1 MSPLTILEYNWSI
14 SMNTKLRLSAL
25 IYAVAFVGGFAGCVN
40 TIPENISVT
49 SAPTVVLRELQ
60 SITTSPP
67 KKTSTFVVPT
77 LPVLDPTATPYT
89 YTIKS
94 GDTLIAIASEK
105 GVTVEQIQMA
115 NSGVDPLSLQ
125 PGQDLVIPFGDIV
138 LANDNTSDIEYKLLE
153 IKQFQCFPSPTEGQL
168 CLGEL
173 ENKTANPVINLV
185 VQVTAILANGEIGP
199 SKATFAPLEIIMPG
213 KSTPI
218 SVHFLTNEEVW
229 GAAGKVF
236 KAEDGTAL
244 SNRFVVLNSTI
255 TSTQQSVSSKHTVT
269 AEIHNPSDKSVDSID
284 ILITAYNISNQI
296 QSYRIIEHQQTMA
309 PEQKSDV
316 DIILTIASEQFSH
329 YSIYAH
335 GRSISE

>member
-1 MSPLTILEYNWSI
+1 MH
-14 SMNTKLRLSAL
+14 TKLRLSAL
-25 IYAVAFVGGFAGCVN
+25 IYAVTFVGGFTGCVN

-49 SAPTVVLRELQ
+49 APPTVVLRELQ
-60 SITTSPP
+60 STATSPP
-67 KKTSTFVVPT
+67 KKTPTFLVPT
-77 LPVLDPTATPYT
+77 LPVFDPTATPYT
-89 YTIKS
+89 YTVKS

-115 NSGVDPLSLQ
+115 NSGIDPLSLQ

-138 LANDNTSDIEYKLLE
+138 LANDNTSAIEYKLLE
-153 IKQFQCFPSPTEGQL
+153 IKQFQCFPSLNEGQL

-173 ENKTANPVINLV
+173 ENKTTNPVINLV

-218 SVHFLTNEEVW
+218 SVHFLTSEEVW
-229 GAAGKVF
+229 GAVGKVF
-236 KAEDGTAL
+236 KAEDGTVL

-255 TSTQQSVSSKHTVT
+255 TSTQQSVSDKNTVT

-284 ILITAYNISNQI
+284 ILITAYNVSNQI
-296 QSYRIIEHQQTMA
+296 QSYRIIEHEQTMA
-309 PEQKSDV
+309 PEQKSEV
-316 DIILTIASEQFSH
+316 DTTLTIVSEQISH

>member
-1 MSPLTILEYNWSI
+1 MH
-14 SMNTKLRLSAL
+14 TKLRLSAL
-25 IYAVAFVGGFAGCVN
+25 IYAVTFVGGFTGCVN

-49 SAPTVVLRELQ
+49 APPTVVLRELR
-60 SITTSPP
+60 STVTSSP

-89 YTIKS
+89 YTVQS

-115 NSGVDPLSLQ
+115 NSGIDPLSLQ

-138 LANDNTSDIEYKLLE
+138 LANDNTSVIEYKLLE
-153 IKQFQCFPSPTEGQL
+153 MKQFQCFPSPNEGQL
-168 CLGEL
+168 CLGEV
-173 ENKTANPVINLV
+173 ENKTSNPIINLV
-185 VQVTAILANGEIGP
+185 VQVTAILANGEFGP
-199 SKATFAPLEIIMPG
+199 TKATFAPLEIIMPG
-213 KSTPI
+213 KTTPVSVYFST
-218 SVHFLTNEEVW
+218 SKEVW

-236 KAEDGTAL
+236 NAEDGTTL

-255 TSTQQSVSSKHTVT
+255 ASTQQSVSGKHTVT

-296 QSYRIIEHQQTMA
+296 QSYRIIEHEQTMA

-316 DIILTIASEQFSH
+316 DTILTVASEQISH